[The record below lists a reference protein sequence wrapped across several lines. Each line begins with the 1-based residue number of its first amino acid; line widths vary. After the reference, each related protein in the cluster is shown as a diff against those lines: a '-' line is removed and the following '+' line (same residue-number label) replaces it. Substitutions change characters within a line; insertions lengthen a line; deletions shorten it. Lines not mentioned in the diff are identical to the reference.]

1 MLFRALAILF
11 ALFFTHALIYSA
23 DSDIAYNTLGYKPI
37 MSKKAS
43 VNVACADFQVKRASD
58 DTNAFAGTALG
69 PLSASDS
76 GRNVY
81 VLDFSSLSEEGTFY
95 INVDGVGR
103 TQNFIISE
111 TAYNNAFSNA
121 FTAMYMWRSGT
132 DINRTYGSTT
142 YSWAA
147 GHTAGTDLTYV
158 SAYKFSSDG
167 TGGWYDAGDY
177 GRYVGNAGI
186 TIWPMLMAWNDFGDT
201 INAISY
207 NLPETAPGYPEY
219 LKEIKYETDWLFKMM
234 YEDNSGKISDKLT
247 SKNHAAF
254 TRPSSDTSVMY
265 FLPWSTYAT
274 ANFAGIMAMAARY
287 FYPYDE
293 AYARQCLDAAKL
305 AFGALQANPSAVS
318 CEAASLGFSTGV
330 YDGND
335 TANRMWAGAELYA
348 TTGESVYRT
357 YFEARA
363 GGGAFSNVY
372 DWNETS
378 PMALFTYYFTTQT
391 AKNSTLVNNIRNN
404 TVSIANGIVNQVNS
418 HGYGRSM
425 TSHWWGSNGVVLR
438 MTTIL
443 HAAFKMTGDYK
454 YRYAASDII
463 THMLGRNHFGR
474 SFVTGT
480 GLNPPLYPHDRRIA
494 SDGIAAPIPG
504 YIVGGSNGGNWG
516 DSVLSAMPSGLPA
529 ASYWADNQSS
539 YASNE
544 TAINWQAAL
553 IYSLAS
559 LLNDGPAPTATPSST
574 NTPFV
579 TATPTRTITQ
589 TRTPTSTRTATR
601 TATPSSTIT
610 QTHTVTPF
618 VTATPTMTVTPSP
631 TITQTATASPTAIAK
646 TVKLGVNYPVP
657 NPGKGDSINIMYEI
671 RSGYAKTVTITFY
684 TFGDRKIGQVKDR
697 DKAAGVYQLN
707 FKPSNKLANGL
718 YYYNIEVINGSRK
731 DSHMG
736 AAIVIK

>member
-1 MLFRALAILF
+1 MRLKIVSFIILF
-11 ALFFTHALIYSA
+11 AVAAAYAA
-23 DSDIAYNTLGYKPI
+23 DSDIVYNTLGYKPI
-37 MSKKAS
+37 MNKKAT
-43 VNVACADFQVKRASD
+43 VNTACSTFQVKRAADDSD
-58 DTNAFAGTALG
+58 AFSGNASG
-69 PLSASDS
+69 PVYVSDS

-81 VLDFSSLSEEGTFY
+81 VIDFSALDETGTFY

-111 TAYNNAFSNA
+111 NAYNTAFSNA
-121 FTAMYMWRSGT
+121 FTAMYMWRSGC
-132 DINRTYGSTT
+132 DISRTYGSTT

-147 GHTAGTDLTYV
+147 GHTAGTNLSYV
-158 SAYKFSSDG
+158 SAYKFNNDG

-186 TIWPMLMAWNDFGDT
+186 TIWPMLMAWEDFGTT
-201 INAISY
+201 INAINY
-207 NLPETAPGYPEY
+207 ALPETAPGYPEY
-219 LKEIKYETDWLFKMM
+219 LKEVKYETDWLFKMM
-234 YEDNSGKISDKLT
+234 YEDGSGKVSDKLT
-247 SKNHAAF
+247 SKNHAGF
-254 TRPSSDTSVMY
+254 TLPAYDYSTMY

-287 FYPYDE
+287 FYPYDA
-293 AYARQCLDAAKL
+293 AYAEQCLDAAKL

-318 CEAASLGFSTGV
+318 CDAASLGFTTGV

-348 TTGESVYRT
+348 TTGDSVYRT
-357 YFEARA
+357 YYESRA
-363 GGGAFSNVY
+363 GGGSINTAY
-372 DWNETS
+372 DWNDTS
-378 PMALFTYYFTTQT
+378 TMAHLTYYFSTQT
-391 AKNSTLVNNIRNN
+391 AKNTVLVNNIRNN
-404 TVSIANGIVNQVNS
+404 TISAANGIVNQVNS

-443 HAAFKMTGDYK
+443 YAAFKMTGDYK
-454 YRYAASDII
+454 YRYAASDIV
-463 THMLGRNHFGR
+463 THIFGRNHFGR
-474 SFVTGT
+474 SYVTGT

-494 SDGIAAPIPG
+494 SDGISAPIPG

-516 DSVLSAMPSGLPA
+516 DPVLSAMPSGLPP

-559 LLNDGPAPTATPSST
+559 LLKDGPAPTATPTRT

-579 TATPTRTITQ
+579 TATPTRTVTQ
-589 TRTPTSTRTATR
+589 TITPTYTRTSTP
-601 TATPSSTIT
+601 TASPSATIT

-618 VTATPTMTVTPSP
+618 VTSTPTSTVTPTS
-631 TITQTATASPTAIAK
+631 TITQTATALPTAISR
-646 TVKLGVNYPVP
+646 TVKIGVNYPAP
-657 NPGKGDSINIMYEI
+657 NPGKGDTINIVYEI
-671 RSGYAKTVTITFY
+671 KSGYAKTVVITFY
-684 TFGDRKIGQVKDR
+684 TLGDRKIGQVKDK
-697 DKAAGVYQLN
+697 DKPAGMHMLS
-707 FKPSNKLANGL
+707 FKPKSNLANGM
-718 YYYNIEVINGSRK
+718 YYYLIEAYNGNNK
-731 DSHMG
+731 DSHLG